1 MTQDTVVHL
10 ALQGLV
16 VTLKVAGP
24 ILLGALV
31 VGLLVSIFQA
41 ITQIQ
46 EMTFAF
52 IPKIIA
58 VGVIVAFA
66 GPWMLDQMLTWTHE
80 IFAGIP
86 SVVGR

>member
-1 MTQDTVVHL
+1 VNQDTVVHL
-10 ALQGLV
+10 ALQGLM

-24 ILLGALV
+24 VLLASLV
-31 VGLLVSIFQA
+31 IGLLVSIFQA

-46 EMTFAF
+46 ELTLAF

-58 VGVIVAFA
+58 VGVVIAFA
-66 GPWMLDQMLTWTHE
+66 GPWMLDQMLSWTHE

-86 SVVGR
+86 NVVGR

>member
-1 MTQDTVVHL
+1 VNQDTVVHL
-10 ALQGLV
+10 ALQSLM

-24 ILLGALV
+24 VLLAALV

-46 EMTFAF
+46 ELTLAF

-58 VGVIVAFA
+58 VGVVIAFA
-66 GPWMLDQMLTWTHE
+66 GPWMLDQMVTWAHD

-86 SVVGR
+86 NVVGR

>member
-1 MTQDTVVHL
+1 VTQDSVVHL
-10 ALQGLV
+10 ALQALV
-16 VTLKVAGP
+16 VTMKVAGP
-24 ILLGALV
+24 VLLAALL

-58 VGVIVAFA
+58 VGVIVALA
-66 GPWMLDQMLTWTHE
+66 GPWMLDTMLTWTHE
-80 IFAGIP
+80 LFSGIP
-86 SVVGR
+86 AVVGK

>member
-10 ALQGLV
+10 ALQALM

-24 ILLGALV
+24 VLLAGLV

-46 EMTFAF
+46 ELTLAF

-58 VGVIVAFA
+58 VGLVIAFA
-66 GPWMLDQMLTWTHE
+66 GPWMLDQMLTWTHD
-80 IFAGIP
+80 IFASIP
-86 SVVGR
+86 HIVGR

>member
-10 ALQGLV
+10 ALQALM

-24 ILLGALV
+24 VLLAGLV

-46 EMTFAF
+46 ELTLAF

-58 VGVIVAFA
+58 VGVVIAFA
-66 GPWMLDQMLTWTHE
+66 GPWMLDQMLTWTHD
-80 IFAGIP
+80 IFASIP
-86 SVVGR
+86 HIVGR